1 MKQAIIDRNLFAA
14 EFESIAIERIK
25 KFHKIA
31 QAYGFEIAL
40 GFSGGKDSQVVYHLC
55 KRAGIP
61 FTAYYNVAFESPITK
76 NFIKQYYP
84 ETVWRKDHPFGFINN
99 IMINHKGMLPTIEKA
114 YCCQD
119 YKHNPK
125 YVDKCSIT
133 GVRRQESAKRANR
146 TIISVRSKKVLRNIP
161 TYFQEHCQS
170 VGTKSVI
177 QLNPI
182 IDWSNDDVWNYIYK
196 YDLPINPEYDNTDR
210 VGCIVCP
217 KTNFSRNVLSL
228 YKYPGLIDSFIIVRL
243 KGNPYC
249 NWFITNDNKDYS
261 DDKLY
266 YICRWLNR
274 SFRKFSKK
282 QQKEYEAFKRVYERY
297 KNEIGENNNKRS
309 EI

>member
-1 MKQAIIDRNLFAA
+1 
-14 EFESIAIERIK
+14 
-25 KFHKIA
+25 
-31 QAYGFEIAL
+31 
-40 GFSGGKDSQVVYHLC
+40 
-55 KRAGIP
+55 
-61 FTAYYNVAFESPITK
+61 
-76 NFIKQYYP
+76 
-84 ETVWRKDHPFGFINN
+84 
-99 IMINHKGMLPTIEKA
+99 MLPTIEKA